1 MQSKV
6 KTIAL
11 PSTSQLHDDLQQ
23 AYFYDSYQMT
33 IRTDEK
39 SALQLYLD
47 LVAVCP
53 DWINQLMTL
62 RNKVVGY
69 FGLKNQNLLGDIDK
83 GKLATS
89 YRVGD
94 RVGIFSLLNI
104 SDNEVILGETDK
116 HLDVKLSLLKL
127 SQNNQTS
134 IAVSTV
140 VHVHNRLGKLYMLF
154 VTPMHKIIVP
164 ASLSHSFK
172 TNSFKTN
179 SFNK

>member
-6 KTIAL
+6 KSISL
-11 PSTSQLHDDLQQ
+11 PSTSQLHEDLQH
-23 AYFYDSYQMT
+23 AYFHDSYQMT
-33 IRTDEK
+33 LQTEEK
-39 SALQLYLD
+39 TALQLYLD

-69 FGLKNQNLLGDIDK
+69 FALKNQNPLGDIDK
-83 GKLATS
+83 EKLATS

-104 SDNEVILGETDK
+104 SDYEVILGETDK

-140 VHVHNRLGKLYMLF
+140 VHVHNNLGKLYMWF
-154 VTPMHKIIVP
+154 VTPMHKFIVP
-164 ASLSHSFK
+164 ASLGHSFK
-172 TNSFKTN
+172 TNSSIK
-179 SFNK
+179 